1 MKKILFSL
9 VAVLATSGFCSENN
23 ESKIFMDKFS
33 QEVEKTKSEI
43 SCKNIDLS
51 ASKVAQDTNISDA
64 VKIDAKKIIASQKSD
79 KNLEYEANNDS
90 KFVYTKNY
98 TNKLQDAKDDILYD
112 KKLNWGEQAKI
123 AQRYIEENKN
133 DVENNFYFNSTET
146 IYIFISSSM
155 PRETII
161 NYLEST
167 KYLQDNFVFVLRGGI
182 GGIKKIKPTLV
193 WIKELIGEKYKSAR
207 IIIDPRMAKKFKIQS
222 VPAVLYTEK
231 TMFELEAEAIVKEKE
246 EINANTYIAY
256 GDMPIKYAL
265 KKLNKERK
273 NQFLTQMIRKLETR

>member
-9 VAVLATSGFCSENN
+9 AAVLATSSFCSENN

-33 QEVEKTKSEI
+33 QKVEQTKSDI

-64 VKIDAKKIIASQKSD
+64 VRIDAKKIISSQKSD
-79 KNLEYEANNDS
+79 KDLEYEASMDS

-167 KYLQDNFVFVLRGGI
+167 KYLQNNFVFVLRGGI

-193 WIKELIGEKYKSAR
+193 WIKELIGEKYKSAK
-207 IIIDPRMAKKFKIQS
+207 IIIDPRMAKKFNIQS
-222 VPAVLYTEK
+222 VPAVLYTAK

-246 EINANTYIAY
+246 QINANTYIAY

-265 KKLNKERK
+265 KQLNEERK